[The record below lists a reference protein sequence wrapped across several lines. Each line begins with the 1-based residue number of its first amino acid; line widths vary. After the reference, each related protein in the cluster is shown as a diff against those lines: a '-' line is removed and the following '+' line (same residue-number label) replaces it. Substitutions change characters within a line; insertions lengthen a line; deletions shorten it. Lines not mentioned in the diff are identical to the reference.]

1 MAVVNRRA
9 LLALSLCGLLAN
21 CDHGSPPPIPTPPG
35 AIPTPAVSAFTA
47 TPTGVTAG
55 AAASLA
61 YAFTGGN
68 GMIDQGVGAVTSGSA
83 TSVTPATSTTYT
95 LTVTDAGG
103 VSVTAHATVAVMSTP
118 TSYAVTYNGN
128 GNTGGTPPSD
138 NGRYATGAA
147 VTVLGNTSGL
157 TRTGYNFAGW
167 NTRADGTGTSEAA
180 GATLMMG
187 SADVTLQATWSAQA
201 GTAAW
206 TAFMTGVNTGNYT
219 SMAVAANHDLFITNR
234 TNFTVYKSNT
244 QTGTALVALPNTGMT
259 PIGAQF
265 FKITTNSLNEPV
277 VGVFA
282 GANQMQNAPTNPLIF
297 RFNSGSN
304 QWVPATINTGVWPNL
319 GIFDI
324 KTAPDGTIWA
334 GVKWGSWILKST
346 DNGSSFTSYDLNTA
360 LPASGHADYF
370 PIYVGNGTTSNSVGA
385 TYSVG
390 ISPSNVVYTA
400 TETGSL
406 FYSADQG
413 ANWHPAS
420 RDYTNPNSKMVRTMT
435 GNSAGLGF
443 TADHKVMLFGRGR
456 TLYNSSN
463 QVTAL
468 NSDGNF
474 FVLVDQV
481 AQTTVNGAINLPP
494 YSWGSGLECSR
505 IVTLTNGQLLLHSDH
520 AVSGSQWGMYVSSDD
535 GKSWQ
540 PFNNGIT
547 SAFDLNQTSSLVAD
561 GNSAFVLASG
571 TIWKYTA
578 P

>member
-1 MAVVNRRA
+1 MTATNRRA
-9 LLALSLCGLLAN
+9 LLALCLGGLLAG
-21 CDHGSPPPIPTPPG
+21 CGHGSPGATPGP
-35 AIPTPAVSAFTA
+35 AISAFTA
-47 TPTGVTAG
+47 TPTGLTAG
-55 AAASLA
+55 GTASLA

-95 LTVTDAGG
+95 LTVTDAAG
-103 VSVTAHATVAVMSTP
+103 VSVIAQATVAVGGGP
-118 TSYAVTYNGN
+118 AKYAISYNGN

-138 NGRYATGAA
+138 SGRYATGSA
-147 VTVLGNTSGL
+147 VTVLGNTGGL
-157 TRTGYNFAGW
+157 TRAGYSFAGW
-167 NTRADGTGTSEAA
+167 NTKADGTGTSEAA
-180 GATLMMG
+180 GATLVMG
-187 SADVTLQATWSAQA
+187 TADVTLQATWSTQV
-201 GTAAW
+201 GTANW

-234 TNFTVYKSNT
+234 NNFIVYKSNT
-244 QTGTALVALPNTGMT
+244 LTAAPPVALPGTGMT
-259 PIGAQF
+259 LTGAQF
-265 FKITTNSLNEPV
+265 LKITTNSLNEPV
-277 VGVFA
+277 VGIFA
-282 GANQMQNAPTNPLIF
+282 GANSTQNPPTNPLIF
-297 RFNSGSN
+297 RFNSSTN

-390 ISPSNVVYTA
+390 ISPGNVVYTA

-413 ANWHPAS
+413 ASWHPVS
-420 RDYTNPNSKMVRTMT
+420 LDYTSPTSKMVRTMT

-443 TADHKVMLFGRGR
+443 TADHKIMLFGRGR

-474 FVLVDQV
+474 LVLVDQA

-505 IVTLTNGQLLLHSDH
+505 IVTLTNGQLLLHSDK
-520 AVSGSQWGMYVSSDD
+520 AVSGNQWGMYASSDD

-540 PFNNGIT
+540 PFNTGIT
-547 SAFDLNQTSSLVAD
+547 TAFDLNQTSSLVAD

>member
-1 MAVVNRRA
+1 MNRRA
-9 LLALSLCGLLAN
+9 LLALSLFGLLAS
-21 CDHGSPPPIPTPPG
+21 CGHGSPAAIPPPG
-35 AIPTPAVSAFTA
+35 AIPAPAISAFTA
-47 TPTGVTAG
+47 TPTGVTGG

-68 GMIDQGVGAVTSGSA
+68 GNIDQGVGAITSGSA

-95 LTVTDAGG
+95 LTVTNAGG
-103 VSVTAHATVAVMSTP
+103 VSVIAHATVAVVGTP

-157 TRTGYNFAGW
+157 TRAGYSFAGW

-180 GATLMMG
+180 GATLVMG
-187 SADVTLQATWSAQA
+187 TADVTLQATWSAQV
-201 GTAAW
+201 GTASW
-206 TAFMTGVNTGNYT
+206 TAFMTSVQTGVYT
-219 SMAVAANHDLFITNR
+219 SMAVAANHDLFITSAL
-234 TNFTVYKSNT
+234 NFTVYKSNS
-244 QTGTALVALPNTGMT
+244 QTAAALVALPSTGMT
-259 PIGAQF
+259 LTGAQF

-282 GANQMQNAPTNPLIF
+282 GANHTQNAPTNPLIF
-297 RFNSGSN
+297 RFNSSTN
-304 QWVPATINTGVWPNL
+304 QWVAATINTGVWPNL

-390 ISPSNVVYTA
+390 ISPGNVVYTA

-413 ANWHPAS
+413 ASWHPVS
-420 RDYTNPNSKMVRTMT
+420 LDYTNPNSKMVRTMT

-474 FVLVDQV
+474 LVLVDQA

-494 YSWGSGLECSR
+494 YSWASGLECSR
-505 IVTLTNGQLLLHSDH
+505 IVTLANGQLLLHSDK
-520 AVSGSQWGMYVSSDD
+520 AISGSQWGMYASSDD

-540 PFNNGIT
+540 PFNTGIT
-547 SAFDLNQTSSLVAD
+547 TAFDLNQTSSLVAD
-561 GNSAFVLASG
+561 GKSVFVLASG